1 LKYLF
6 VFQQEKETIL
16 MVDRST
22 SASTWTINR
31 IVALAIGIVFL
42 IVGVVGLIFDTT
54 SGSVFGFDVDLVHN
68 LVHLLTGILGLA
80 AAFTGWSRRFNQI
93 FGVIYLLVGLAGLVP
108 ALYFSQRLLGL
119 MHVNA
124 ADNVLHLVVGLGAA
138 AIGFF
143 VNDHVTRGV
152 TASGRREDPMVRP

>member
-1 LKYLF
+1 M
-6 VFQQEKETIL
+6 VTQQT
-16 MVDRST
+16 
-22 SASTWTINR
+22 TWTPNR
-31 IVALAIGIVFL
+31 IVAFVIGIVFL
-42 IVGVVGLIFDTT
+42 IVGILGLILDTT
-54 SGSVFGFDVDLVHN
+54 SGSLLGFDVDLVHN

-93 FGVIYLLVGLAGLVP
+93 FGIIYLLVGIAGLIP

-138 AIGFF
+138 AVGFF
-143 VNDHVTRGV
+143 VNDSVTRGA
-152 TASGRREDPMVRP
+152 TASG